1 MYVGAFPAVSNR
13 ATFRQSFQV
22 NDGETGDLIDLS
34 QAAITFEIRE
44 RRNKRSALGATV
56 AGGAIAVTGAGT
68 FDVTFTAAQMRSLGA
83 GEYDV
88 GCVIGIGGDE
98 EQFII
103 GSLPVLDGVVS

>member
-22 NDGETGDLIDLS
+22 NDGETGELVDLS

-44 RRNKRSALGATV
+44 RRNRRSALSASV
-56 AGGAIAVTGAGT
+56 VGGAIAVTGAGT
-68 FDVTFTAAQMRSLGA
+68 FEVTFTAAQMRSLGA